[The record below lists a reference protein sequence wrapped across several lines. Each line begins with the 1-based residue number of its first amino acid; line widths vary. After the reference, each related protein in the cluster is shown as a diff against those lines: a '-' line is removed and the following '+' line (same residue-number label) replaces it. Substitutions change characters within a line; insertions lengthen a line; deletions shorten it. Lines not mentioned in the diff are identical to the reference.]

1 MKGAD
6 VKNRIQLLDA
16 DRPGEF
22 FDVDLEEKTST
33 KLVVSVP
40 NTIVKFDLWRREG
53 ENTFSGSLGGRL
65 YVFTEDVKTRKSA
78 TNRQ

>member
-22 FDVDLEEKTST
+22 FDVDLEEKTAT

-40 NTIVKFDLWRREG
+40 NTIVKFDLRRREG
-53 ENTFSGSLGGRL
+53 EDAFSGSLGGRL

-78 TNRQ
+78 TNRR